1 MTMEHAERTYLPAAG
16 SNWALPLY
24 DPLVRLIGADA
35 LRRQLLDQ
43 AMLRP
48 TDRVLDIGCGTGTLA
63 ILMKQK
69 YGVSAVVGLDPDPKA
84 LARAARKAAR
94 AGVSIQFDRGY
105 ADVLPYPDGSFDHVF
120 STFMF
125 HHLHGE
131 DRANV
136 LREGRRVLSPGGS
149 FHLVDFSRPEANQS
163 GWWARMLRSNPHL
176 KDNSPT
182 RILALLAQAGFT
194 SREKVA
200 DAAILLGL
208 IPIGFYRGIH
218 S

>member
-1 MTMEHAERTYLPAAG
+1 MERIEKTYLPAAG
-16 SNWALPLY
+16 SDWALPLY
-24 DPLVRLIGADA
+24 DPMVKLIGADA

-43 AMLRP
+43 AMLRA

-63 ILMKQK
+63 TLMKRK
-69 YGVSAVVGLDPDPKA
+69 YGVSSVVGLDPDPKA

-94 AGVSIQFDRGY
+94 AGVSIHFDRGY
-105 ADVLPYPDGSFDHVF
+105 ADELPYPDGSFDHVF
-120 STFMF
+120 SSFMF

-131 DRANV
+131 DRVNV
-136 LREGRRVLSPGGS
+136 LREGRRVLAPGGS
-149 FHLVDFSRPEANQS
+149 FHLVDFSRPETNQS
-163 GWWARMLRSNPHL
+163 GWWARTLRSNPRL
-176 KDNSPT
+176 KGNSPT
-182 RILALLAQAGFT
+182 RVLALLAQAGFT

-208 IPIGFYRGIH
+208 VPVGFYRGIR